1 MIKDK
6 YGIQIKV
13 GDFVL
18 LDTMQ
23 GAEYPSMNSGQ
34 MVQIKKLGSK
44 RIYYDRGM
52 TNLYQANFEH
62 ITAYKAVGLTKN
74 KFKFLYLV
82 RKATNRQILRYEFK
96 KYRYKGMDNRTDPE
110 LRKALLKN
118 ELWLY
123 KNKNSKYAM
132 ENRVWSPTFASSV
145 NQDSIKHLKVI
156 EERA

>member
-6 YGIQIKV
+6 YGVKIKV

-23 GAEYPSMNSGQ
+23 GMEYPSMNSGQ

-52 TNLYQANFEH
+52 TNLYQANFDH
-62 ITAYKAVGLTKN
+62 ITAYKAVGIKKN
-74 KFKFLYLV
+74 KYDNLLMV
-82 RKATNRQILRYEFK
+82 QKATNRQVLRYEFK
-96 KYRYKGMDNRTDPE
+96 KLGKGTDKE
-110 LRKALLKN
+110 LRTSLLKN
-118 ELWLY
+118 ELWGY
-123 KNKNSKYAM
+123 KNKNAKYAM
-132 ENRVWSPTFASSV
+132 ENKVWSPTFASNI
-145 NQDSIKHLKVI
+145 NQDSIKNLKII